1 MKDIGD
7 INILRIPRTSRLLKV
22 VFKSLL
28 KHSTDI
34 GMTCLKRLLRGDRTI
49 KIVHGWS
56 STINRQVPEVQTKWV
71 KLQQNGEYSY
81 IWLQKILQWLIGN
94 FHDGM
99 KTKSNWLWF
108 WLLKKSQNCKG
119 DQSIVTPGGTSENRI
134 RLLEGN
140 LHYIYTS
147 PLSYRMSQ
155 QSGIGMQKGAT
166 T

>member
-1 MKDIGD
+1 MEWPVQ
-7 INILRIPRTSRLLKV
+7 R
-22 VFKSLL
+22 
-28 KHSTDI
+28 
-34 GMTCLKRLLRGDRTI
+34 DRTI

-71 KLQQNGEYSY
+71 SILTIKSTRYIPEVQTKWVKLQQNGEYSY
-81 IWLQKILQWLIGN
+81 IWLQKLLQWLIGN